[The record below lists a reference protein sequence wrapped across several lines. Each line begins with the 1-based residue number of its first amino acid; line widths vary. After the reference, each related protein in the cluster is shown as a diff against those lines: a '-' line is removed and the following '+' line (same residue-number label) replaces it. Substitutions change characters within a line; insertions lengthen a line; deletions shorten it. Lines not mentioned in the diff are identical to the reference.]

1 MRKIVHRKKAIW
13 DHKSIPLELASRM
26 DCQSRKGKRMT
37 GNRCVVL
44 IVMGMSLL
52 FLWTG
57 VLLAGTVIDQN
68 TIDGYGKKSGLRLSY
83 ANKRLRIDQ
92 KDGRLSIIMD
102 FRKRRIV
109 TLDHGS
115 KSYVADSFSVWEKK
129 VAQTMETKKRTRKRT
144 IRIETTGATKKLNGF
159 HTHEIHLFID
169 DRLFQK
175 IWVTQDADLR
185 DMLETVRK
193 AFGRL
198 GGFSKTEMQE
208 KEEIYHKVSEKG
220 FPILT
225 YEYQQV
231 SGQDLE
237 EITEVKRIETKTLD
251 SRLFD
256 PPATYRER

>member
-1 MRKIVHRKKAIW
+1 MKASLL
-13 DHKSIPLELASRM
+13 KLASPV
-26 DCQSRKGKRMT
+26 DCQSRKGKTMT

-44 IVMGMSLL
+44 IVMGMCLL

-68 TIDGYGKKSGLRLSY
+68 TIDGYGKKSGLTLSY
-83 ANKRLRIDQ
+83 ANKSLRIDQ

-102 FRKRRIV
+102 FRKKRIV

-129 VAQTMETKKRTRKRT
+129 VAQTMETKKRAHKRT
-144 IRIETTGATKKLNGF
+144 IRVKPTGATKKLNGF

-175 IWVTQDADLR
+175 IWVTQDVDLR

-198 GGFSKTEMQE
+198 SGFSKTEMQE
-208 KEEIYHKVSEKG
+208 KEEIYHKVSERG

-231 SGQDLE
+231 GGKDLE
-237 EITEVKRIETKTLD
+237 EITEVKRIETKKLGNQ
-251 SRLFD
+251 LFH
-256 PPATYRER
+256 PPKTYRERKP